1 MADWV
6 SPNVFGTK
14 FVCKLMAAS
23 RSDGCK
29 AAVMSPMGEVVSP
42 MGEVMARRASSDV
55 PAGGGCRTSRSDAT
69 CAMRTQPRQ
78 SRHNVSINE
87 QKIYHE

>member
-6 SPNVFGTK
+6 SPSVFGTK

-23 RSDGCK
+23 RSSGCK
-29 AAVMSPMGEVVSP
+29 AAVMSPMGEV
-42 MGEVMARRASSDV
+42 MARRASSNV

-87 QKIYHE
+87 QKIYHNENSTIS

>member
-6 SPNVFGTK
+6 SQSAFGTK

-23 RSDGCK
+23 RSSV
-29 AAVMSPMGEVVSP
+29 ALREVKH
-42 MGEVMARRASSDV
+42 ASV
-55 PAGGGCRTSRSDAT
+55 G
-69 CAMRTQPRQ
+69 

>member
-6 SPNVFGTK
+6 PPSVFGTK

-23 RSDGCK
+23 RSYLD
-29 AAVMSPMGEVVSP
+29 EV
-42 MGEVMARRASSDV
+42 ETTRRR
-55 PAGGGCRTSRSDAT
+55 RTTLRSDAT

>member
-6 SPNVFGTK
+6 SPSVFGTK

-23 RSDGCK
+23 RSSGCK
-29 AAVMSPMGEVVSP
+29 AAVMSPVGEVKH
-42 MGEVMARRASSDV
+42 ASV
-55 PAGGGCRTSRSDAT
+55 G
-69 CAMRTQPRQ
+69 